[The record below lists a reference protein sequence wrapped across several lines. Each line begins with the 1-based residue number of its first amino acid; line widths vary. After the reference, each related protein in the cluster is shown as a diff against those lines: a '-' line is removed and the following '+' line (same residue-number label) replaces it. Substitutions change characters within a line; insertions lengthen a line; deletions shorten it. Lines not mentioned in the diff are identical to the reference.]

1 MNPYKKIF
9 PKILLIISVIVLLYT
24 FYESEIKYGGNEHTY
39 YLKYYIIS
47 LALVLFSFFT
57 FFLKKKTIINILIT
71 ILSILVGLYIVN
83 AFFFFKKAKINFDE
97 RTKFEVYQDLKKKDK
112 NIVVSIGPRSL
123 GSNDNYPLYALS
135 SISNK
140 KTIVCNESGYFSIYD
155 SDRYG
160 FNNPDSE
167 WEKNKIE
174 YLLVGDSFTHGEC
187 VNEKD
192 TISGNLRK
200 IIRNGGVLNLGY
212 GGNGPLK
219 EYATLREY
227 LQIKKV
233 SRVLWLYTEGND
245 LSDLN
250 YELTFKTLVNYLED
264 LSFTQKLHLRQNEI
278 NKKYTEVLNKLANEE
293 LKRQHKGKI
302 ITFLRLYLFRDFIK
316 MKLIK
321 PIKNTKI
328 EDNTLKKFSEI
339 INLSKTLSNENGA
352 KLYFVYLP
360 DYFRYSSKSYQNS
373 QFKKYQNVVK
383 IVNELNILIIDIH
396 KELFENY
403 SDPLD
408 LFPFRILNHYSEL
421 GYNLVA
427 KTILKKITEYEKAF

>member
-1 MNPYKKIF
+1 MNPYKKTF
-9 PKILLIISVIVLLYT
+9 SKILLIISLIVLFYT
-24 FYESEIKYGGNEHTY
+24 FYESEIKYGGSEHDY
-39 YLKYYIIS
+39 YFKYYIIS
-47 LALVLFSFFT
+47 LVLVLFSFFT
-57 FFLKKKTIINILIT
+57 FFLKKKIIINILIT

-83 AFFFFKKAKINFDE
+83 AFFFFKKEKINFDE
-97 RTKFEVYQDLKKKDK
+97 RTKFEVYQDLKKQDK
-112 NIVVSIGPRSL
+112 NIIVSMGPSLL

-140 KTIVCNESGYFSIYD
+140 KTVHCNESGYFSIYD

-174 YLLVGDSFTHGEC
+174 YLLLGDSFTHGAC

-200 IIRNGGVLNLGY
+200 IIRNEGVLNLGQS
-212 GGNGPLK
+212 GNGPLL

-227 LQIKKV
+227 IQIKKV
-233 SRVLWLYTEGND
+233 SRVLWIYTERND

-278 NKKYTEVLNKLANEE
+278 DKKYIEVLNKSANEE
-293 LKRQHKGKI
+293 LKRQGKGKI
-302 ITFLRLYLFRDFIK
+302 IAFLRLYLLRDFIRV
-316 MKLIK
+316 KLIK
-321 PIKNTKI
+321 PTKNMKI
-328 EDNTLKKFSEI
+328 EENTLEKFSEI
-339 INLSKTLSNENGA
+339 INLSKTLSNENGS

-360 DYFRYSSKSYQNS
+360 DYFRYSNKSYQNS
-373 QFKKYQNVVK
+373 QFKKYQNVIK
-383 IVNELNILIIDIH
+383 IVNELNIPIIDIH

-408 LFPFRILNHYSEL
+408 LFPFRRFNHYSEL

-427 KTILKKITEYEKAF
+427 KTILKKIKEYEKR